1 MWGVVHLDA
10 HFSQVV
16 PCLGGVPSLIE
27 NQIVPIMKRL
37 DYLEFGGFNGGHVGT
52 RKYDKWTDMDFVMD
66 KVDGGFWS
74 SI

>member
-1 MWGVVHLDA
+1 MDA
-10 HFSQVV
+10 HFSRVA

-52 RKYDKWTDMDFVMD
+52 RKYDK
-66 KVDGGFWS
+66 
-74 SI
+74 